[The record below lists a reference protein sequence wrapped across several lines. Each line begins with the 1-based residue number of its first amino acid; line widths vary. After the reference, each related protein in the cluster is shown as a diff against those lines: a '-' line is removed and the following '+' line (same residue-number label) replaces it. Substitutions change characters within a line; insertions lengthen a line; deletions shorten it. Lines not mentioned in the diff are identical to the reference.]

1 MSPTSAKFWAGLG
14 QVLGDAGVIE
24 TRD

>member
-24 TRD
+24 TRE